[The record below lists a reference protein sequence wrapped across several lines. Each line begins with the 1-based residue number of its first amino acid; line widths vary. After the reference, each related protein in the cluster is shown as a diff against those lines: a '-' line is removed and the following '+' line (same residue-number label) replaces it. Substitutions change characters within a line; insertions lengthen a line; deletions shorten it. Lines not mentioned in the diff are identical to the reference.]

1 MSGLVPMHEYR
12 RVVEERDALKDE
24 VAYLRSETGEDMS
37 AARVSAVRVALGV
50 PVRVARLLLC
60 LAGAPTHAAVR
71 FCKLEESGP
80 YTLGSAKVQMH
91 RLRVRLAAL
100 GAPDAIETIWG
111 MGYRLTPEARAW
123 LRQHVPDAF
132 PATKE
137 PSR

>member
-1 MSGLVPMHEYR
+1 MTGLVPMHEYR

-24 VAYLRSETGEDMS
+24 VAYLRSETGEDTS
-37 AARVSAVRVALGV
+37 AARVSAVRAALRV
-50 PVRVARLLLC
+50 PARVARLLIC
-60 LAGAPTHAAVR
+60 LVSAPAHSAVR
-71 FCKLEESGP
+71 FARLEESGP

-91 RLRVRLAAL
+91 RLRARLAAL
-100 GAPDAIETIWG
+100 GVPDAIETIWG
-111 MGYRLTPEARAW
+111 LGYRLTPEARAW